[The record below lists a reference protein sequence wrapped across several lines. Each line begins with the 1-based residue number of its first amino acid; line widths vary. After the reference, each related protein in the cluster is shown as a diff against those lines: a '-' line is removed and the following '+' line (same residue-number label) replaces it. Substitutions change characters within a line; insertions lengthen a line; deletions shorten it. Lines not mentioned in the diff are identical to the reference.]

1 MARKPLQKSEARQIP
16 LLEWVAAALGLAI
29 VLAMFAFLA
38 LEALATSSSAP
49 PSLRIEPV
57 SVAAAGDQFIV
68 EVEVSNR
75 SGQTGAGV
83 QIEGSLKQGGKEIE
97 TSNAAIDY
105 VPGKSRARAGLIFTR
120 DPRRYQAGFR
130 VTGYERP

>member
-1 MARKPLQKSEARQIP
+1 MAGKAQQKSKGQQIP

-38 LEALATSSSAP
+38 LEVLATSSSQP

-57 SVAAAGDQFIV
+57 SVAAAGGQFIV

-83 QIEGSLKQGGKEIE
+83 QIEGSLKQGDKEIE

-105 VPGKSRARAGLIFTR
+105 VPGKSQARAGLIFTR
-120 DPRRYQAGFR
+120 DPRKYQAEFR
-130 VTGYERP
+130 VTGYQRP